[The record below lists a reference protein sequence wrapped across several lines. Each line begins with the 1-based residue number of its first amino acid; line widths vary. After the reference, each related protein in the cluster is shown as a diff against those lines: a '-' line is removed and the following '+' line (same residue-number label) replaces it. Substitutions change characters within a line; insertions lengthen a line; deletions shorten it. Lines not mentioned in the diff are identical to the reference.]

1 MPFAIHNVGVRVSTV
16 VEDESGFRNLAAEF
30 HSIGKF
36 GGADAEVEEVLV
48 RVRDLQYAWAIA

>member
-1 MPFAIHNVGVRVSTV
+1 MHDSVFGQVCIFTV

-48 RVRDLQYAWAIA
+48 RVRDL